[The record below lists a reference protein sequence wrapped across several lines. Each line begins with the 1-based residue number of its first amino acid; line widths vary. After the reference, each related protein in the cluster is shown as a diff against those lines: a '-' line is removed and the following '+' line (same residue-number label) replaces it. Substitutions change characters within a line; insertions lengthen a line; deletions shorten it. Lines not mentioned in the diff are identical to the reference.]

1 MSIEEI
7 LEKVANELG
16 KAEERYNATQVVI
29 VGSASKIVFELNRL
43 ANSVEQLVA
52 AKIGAPVI
60 ASSVPEVSV
69 TVEPPVIVSPVPE
82 VSVTVEPP
90 APADDPE
97 PKPNYDAMDYDDIAK
112 LCAERGID
120 TKKPGA
126 TKRSPKKVLIKKLE
140 EKDAKDKANTTEID
154 DSPATGTPEPPATG
168 TPEPSASEPPNP
180 FAVVNGSPEPP
191 NPFGEQSAPSPA
203 VEVPE
208 PLTKAV
214 LQHKLK
220 ELYEYA
226 GNDLGIISTILKAY
240 GAGAQTIHEIPEQ
253 CYREVYVKAAE
264 RMS

>member
-7 LEKVANELG
+7 LEKVADEAMERG
-16 KAEERYNATQVVI
+16 KATQGVI
-29 VGSASKIVFELNRL
+29 AGSASKIVFELNRL

-154 DSPATGTPEPPATG
+154 DSPATGTS
-168 TPEPSASEPPNP
+168 EPSASEPPNP

-264 RMS
+264 RVS

>member
-7 LEKVANELG
+7 LEKVADEAMERG
-16 KAEERYNATQVVI
+16 KATQGVI
-29 VGSASKIVFELNRL
+29 AGSASKIVFELNRIGNL
-43 ANSVEQLVA
+43 LEQLVA
-52 AKIGAPVI
+52 AKIGAPVLYKGESP
-60 ASSVPEVSV
+60 AG
-69 TVEPPVIVSPVPE
+69 VEPPVIVSPVPE

-168 TPEPSASEPPNP
+168 TPEPPASEPPNP

-191 NPFGEQSAPSPA
+191 NPFGEQSAPSPE

-264 RMS
+264 RIS

>member
-7 LEKVANELG
+7 LEKVADEAMERG
-16 KAEERYNATQVVI
+16 KATQGVI
-29 VGSASKIVFELNRL
+29 AGSASKIVFELNRIGNL
-43 ANSVEQLVA
+43 LEQLVA

-69 TVEPPVIVSPVPE
+69 TVEPPPPADDLE
-82 VSVTVEPP
+82 LKPKPP
-90 APADDPE
+90 APAADPE

-154 DSPATGTPEPPATG
+154 DSPAAGTS
-168 TPEPSASEPPNP
+168 EPSASEPPNP

-191 NPFGEQSAPSPA
+191 NLFGEQSAPSPV

-226 GNDLGIISTILKAY
+226 GNDLGIISTILKAF
-240 GAGAQTIHEIPEQ
+240 GSGAQTIHEIPEQ

>member
-16 KAEERYNATQVVI
+16 KAEERNNATQVVI

-52 AKIGAPVI
+52 AKIAAKIGAPVLSKRESP
-60 ASSVPEVSV
+60 AG
-69 TVEPPVIVSPVPE
+69 VEPPVIVSPVPE

-154 DSPATGTPEPPATG
+154 DSPAAGTS
-168 TPEPSASEPPNP
+168 EPSASEPPNP

-191 NPFGEQSAPSPA
+191 NPFGEQSAPSPE

-226 GNDLGIISTILKAY
+226 GNDLGIISTILKAF
-240 GAGAQTIHEIPEQ
+240 GSGAQTIHEIPEQ

>member
-52 AKIGAPVI
+52 AKIGAPV
-60 ASSVPEVSV
+60 ASLVPEVSV
-69 TVEPPVIVSPVPE
+69 TTEPPPPE
-82 VSVTVEPP
+82 AFIPRAYPGATS
-90 APADDPE
+90 APAGDPE
-97 PKPNYDAMDYDDIAK
+97 PDTNYDAMDYDAIAK
-112 LCAERGID
+112 LCEERGID
-120 TKKPGA
+120 AKKPGA

-140 EKDAKDKANTTEID
+140 EKDAEGKANTTEID
-154 DSPATGTPEPPATG
+154 DSPAADTS
-168 TPEPSASEPPNP
+168 EPSASEPPNP
-180 FAVVNGSPEPP
+180 FATVNESSEPP
-191 NPFGEQSAPSPA
+191 NPFGEQSASSPA

-208 PLTKAV
+208 PLTKEV